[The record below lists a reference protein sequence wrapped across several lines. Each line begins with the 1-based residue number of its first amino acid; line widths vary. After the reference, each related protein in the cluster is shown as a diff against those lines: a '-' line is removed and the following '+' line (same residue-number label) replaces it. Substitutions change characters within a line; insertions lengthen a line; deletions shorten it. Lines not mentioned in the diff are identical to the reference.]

1 MHRFALIALFLAGG
15 SLTAQD
21 GTKADVRG
29 IITAA
34 NASKAKDVLGSIRV
48 EGKVEKGLTT
58 YDKASIRIT
67 TKTKIEK
74 LEGTT
79 RKAATV
85 EDLKVGAR
93 IQATFVGPVAESY
106 PVQATAGAIL
116 IVEAAK

>member
-1 MHRFALIALFLAGG
+1 MAIRGLTSRKGTTMQRFALLTLFVAAG

-29 IITAA
+29 TISSVT
-34 NASKAKDVLGSIRV
+34 ASKAKDVLGSIRV

-93 IQATFVGPVAESY
+93 VQATFVGPVAESY
-106 PVQATAGAIL
+106 
-116 IVEAAK
+116 